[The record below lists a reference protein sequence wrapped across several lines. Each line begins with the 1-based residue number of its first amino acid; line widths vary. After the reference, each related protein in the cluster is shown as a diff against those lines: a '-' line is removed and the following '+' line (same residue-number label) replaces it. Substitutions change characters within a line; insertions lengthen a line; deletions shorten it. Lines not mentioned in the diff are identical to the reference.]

1 MFICTC
7 DTEYTQQREKIT
19 PNVTINRQWVAVARS
34 ICDVFRLWALQGANT
49 PKHID
54 QCSILTLSWIFA
66 RIKPPKQT
74 QSGSNLS
81 GDLTYLKHTIQ
92 MLTVSSL
99 FSSRWFPQAYKASIC
114 NKPECQFLLAAW
126 WTVDGCKNRISDKNF
141 CSKNVN
147 LPRSLFINVCRILL
161 PPKYFLS
168 IFITKM
174 KSVRYYLIYNWKIF
188 DKYFILTDRKY
199 FHLKMLK
206 RTIIIF

>member
-1 MFICTC
+1 MM
-7 DTEYTQQREKIT
+7 
-19 PNVTINRQWVAVARS
+19 V
-34 ICDVFRLWALQGANT
+34 
-49 PKHID
+49 
-54 QCSILTLSWIFA
+54 
-66 RIKPPKQT
+66 PP
-74 QSGSNLS
+74 
-81 GDLTYLKHTIQ
+81 
-92 MLTVSSL
+92 
-99 FSSRWFPQAYKASIC
+99 AYKASIC

-199 FHLKMLK
+199 FHLKILK
-206 RTIIIF
+206 RTIIIFWNQMTRCRWKVPEGKWQVLILTPPTPAAVHPSESKQWRLLQHHLTEEKMSCLVRRLTYQSCSVE